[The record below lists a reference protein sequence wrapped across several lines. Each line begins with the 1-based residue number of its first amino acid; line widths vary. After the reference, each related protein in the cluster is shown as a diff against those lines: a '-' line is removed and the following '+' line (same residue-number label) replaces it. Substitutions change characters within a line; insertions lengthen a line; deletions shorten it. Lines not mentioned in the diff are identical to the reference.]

1 MMRRL
6 CRAAF
11 SIVEAMSRPGR
22 WAVFMVAAAVGWIL
36 LFSWWPDRWA
46 VVMLVY
52 VLAVYL
58 LGFMA
63 WIGRTHGT

>member
-36 LFSWWPDRWA
+36 LFSGWPDRWA
-46 VVMLVY
+46 VVMLV
-52 VLAVYL
+52 
-58 LGFMA
+58 
-63 WIGRTHGT
+63 